1 MAKATAE
8 MEVIDAPETAAAML
22 QPLRLE
28 ILSRLRE
35 PGSSTTVGKA
45 LGLPRQKVNYHIR
58 SLEELGLVRE
68 VATRQRK
75 GCTERLLQARSRS
88 FLVGPAA
95 LGPVQVVTDARQD
108 RFSSAYLLATAART
122 VREVSTLRKAADAAG
137 KKLATLTI
145 DADVH
150 FESPADQARFLDDVS
165 EAVTA
170 LAGKYG
176 RSETSVGQTYRL
188 TVSAHPAV
196 SPGAHPTVPTDAHA
210 PVPKGVPAASP
221 SAASSTSRGEGQ

>member
-1 MAKATAE
+1 MKTATTE

-88 FLVGPAA
+88 FLVGPGA
-95 LGPVQVVTDARQD
+95 LGPVQVVTDERQD

-122 VREVSTLRKAADAAG
+122 VREVSTLRRAADVAG

-145 DADVH
+145 DAEVH

-165 EAVTA
+165 EVVTA
-170 LAGKYG
+170 LAAKYD
-176 RSETSVGQTYRL
+176 RSTTTDGQTYRL
-188 TVSAHPAV
+188 TVGAHPAV
-196 SPGAHPTVPTDAHA
+196 PADPHPP
-210 PVPKGVPAASP
+210 VPAAVPAAP
-221 SAASSTSRGEGQ
+221 SSTASSSSPGGGR